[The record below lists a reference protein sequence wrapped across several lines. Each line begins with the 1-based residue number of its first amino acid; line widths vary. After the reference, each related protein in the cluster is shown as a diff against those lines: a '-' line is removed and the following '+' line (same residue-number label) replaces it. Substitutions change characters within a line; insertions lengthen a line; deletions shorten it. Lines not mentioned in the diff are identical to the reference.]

1 MRWSFLQ
8 VADQTMK
15 GFVIALV
22 ATWLGND
29 HLVLAVVPALAMFLA
44 VLSTFVGD
52 RSVASFLSD
61 D

>member
-29 HLVLAVVPALAMFLA
+29 HLVLAVVPGLAMFLA

>member
-1 MRWSFLQ
+1 
-8 VADQTMK
+8 MK
-15 GFVIALV
+15 GFLIALV